1 MTERT
6 FDDFDGFAD
15 NYRAIHSQNVQLSGA
30 DSYYFAEHK
39 IVQLKNNENDGNV
52 KMLDV
57 GCGDGL
63 TAIFV
68 QKYFPAWSITGI
80 DVSAKSIT
88 AATNR
93 NIANARFQL
102 FDGLLIPYDNGSFDV
117 VFIAAVLHHIEF
129 SLHQLLIKEMYR
141 ILKPGGRLYLFEHNP
156 LNPVTK
162 YLVKTCVFDKEARLL
177 SFSYTKRL
185 LKTVNFASITLK
197 FILFFPRKKIFAKLL
212 PIEKQLSWLPFGGQ
226 YYYRC
231 VK

>member
-1 MTERT
+1 MSERT

-68 QKYFPAWSITGI
+68 QKYFPAWSTTGI

-102 FDGLLIPYDNGSFDV
+102 FDGLLIPYENGSFDV

-129 SLHQLLIKEMYR
+129 
-141 ILKPGGRLYLFEHNP
+141 
-156 LNPVTK
+156 
-162 YLVKTCVFDKEARLL
+162 
-177 SFSYTKRL
+177 
-185 LKTVNFASITLK
+185 
-197 FILFFPRKKIFAKLL
+197 
-212 PIEKQLSWLPFGGQ
+212 
-226 YYYRC
+226 
-231 VK
+231 